1 MMEIGTLFGI
11 GVGPG
16 DPDLITLKA
25 MNTLKGVDVVFAA
38 ASTTNSHS
46 LAEKIVTPHL
56 KEGVLIKRLNFPM
69 TRDRNILDAAWR
81 ENAEIV
87 IATLKKGQ
95 DAALITLGDPLTY
108 STFGYVMRMIR
119 ESTQEIPI
127 KIIPGITS
135 YQAGSASA
143 GVILA
148 EGEESFTVVS
158 GALGSEN
165 LKKVIESTDTVVVLK
180 VYRNYKEIF
189 DTLNEL
195 DLTDKSVLIS
205 KCGLEGEEI
214 FRDIKERPDSLPP
227 YLSLLL
233 IKKKNSG

>member
-1 MMEIGTLFGI
+1 MKIGTLYGI

-25 MNTLKGVDVVFAA
+25 VNTLRRVDVVFAA
-38 ASTTNSHS
+38 ASTKNSHS
-46 LAEKIVTPHL
+46 LAEKIATPHL
-56 KEGVLIKRLNFPM
+56 KNGVPIKRLNFPM
-69 TRDRNILDAAWR
+69 TRDRSVLDAAWR

-87 IATLKKGQ
+87 IETLKKGQ
-95 DAALITLGDPLTY
+95 DAALITLGDPMTY

-119 ESTQEIPI
+119 ESSRDITI
-127 KIIPGITS
+127 KVIPGITS

-165 LKKVIESTDTVVVLK
+165 LKKVIESTDTVVMLK

-189 DTLNEL
+189 DTLGEL
-195 DLTDKSVLIS
+195 NLKGRSVLIS
-205 KCGLEGEEI
+205 KCGLEGEEV
-214 FRDIKERPDSLPP
+214 FHDIKERPDSLPP
-227 YLSLLL
+227 YLSLLI
-233 IKKKNSG
+233 IKKKNPG

>member
-1 MMEIGTLFGI
+1 MEIGTLFGV

-25 MNTLKGVDVVFAA
+25 MKILKGVDVVFAA
-38 ASTTNSHS
+38 ASTTNSLS
-46 LAEKIVTPHL
+46 LAEKIATPHL
-56 KEGVLIKRLNFPM
+56 KNGVPIKRLNFPM

-81 ENAEIV
+81 ENPEIV
-87 IATLKKGQ
+87 NETLIQGQ

-108 STFGYVMRMIR
+108 STFGYVMRMIQ
-119 ESTQEIPI
+119 ESSQEIPI
-127 KIIPGITS
+127 KVIPGITS

-143 GVILA
+143 RLILA

-165 LKKVIESTDTVVVLK
+165 LKKVIESTDTVVMLK

-189 DTLNEL
+189 DTLGEL
-195 DLTDKSVLIS
+195 DLTDRSVLIS
-205 KCGLEGEEI
+205 KCGLEGEEV
-214 FRDIKERPDSLPP
+214 FHDIKERPDNLPP

>member
-1 MMEIGTLFGI
+1 MEIGTLYGI

-56 KEGVLIKRLNFPM
+56 KEGVHIKRLNFPM
-69 TRDRNILDAAWR
+69 TRDRSILDAAWQ

-87 IATLKKGQ
+87 ITTLRKGQ

-108 STFGYVMRMIR
+108 STFGYVMRKIK
-119 ESTQEIPI
+119 ESTQDIPI

-143 GVILA
+143 GMILA
-148 EGEESFTVVS
+148 EGEESFTVIS

-165 LKKVIESTDTVVVLK
+165 LKKVINSTDTVVMLK

-189 DTLNEL
+189 NTLDEL
-195 DLTDKSVLIS
+195 DLTDRSVLVS
-205 KCGLEGEEI
+205 KCGLEGEEV
-214 FRDIKERPDSLPP
+214 FQDIKVRPDNLPP

>member
-1 MMEIGTLFGI
+1 MKIGTLYGI

-25 MNTLKGVDVVFAA
+25 VNTLRRVDVVFAA
-38 ASTTNSHS
+38 ASTKNSHS
-46 LAEKIVTPHL
+46 LAEKIATPHL
-56 KEGVLIKRLNFPM
+56 KNGVPIKRLNFPM
-69 TRDRNILDAAWR
+69 TRDRSVLDAAWR

-87 IATLKKGQ
+87 IETLKKGQ
-95 DAALITLGDPLTY
+95 DAALITLGDPMTY

-119 ESTQEIPI
+119 ESSRDIPI
-127 KIIPGITS
+127 KVIPGITS

-165 LKKVIESTDTVVVLK
+165 LKKVIESTDTVVMLK

-189 DTLNEL
+189 DTLGEL
-195 DLTDKSVLIS
+195 NLKGRSVLIS
-205 KCGLEGEEI
+205 KCGLEGEEV
-214 FRDIKERPDSLPP
+214 FHDIKERPDSLPP
-227 YLSLLL
+227 YLSLLI
-233 IKKKNSG
+233 IKKKNPG

>member
-1 MMEIGTLFGI
+1 METGTLFGI

-25 MNTLKGVDVVFAA
+25 MNILKGVDVVFAA

-56 KEGVLIKRLNFPM
+56 RNGVTIKRLNFPM
-69 TRDRNILDAAWR
+69 TRDRNVLDAAWR
-81 ENAEIV
+81 ENAKIV
-87 IATLKKGQ
+87 IETLKKGQ

-108 STFGYVMRMIR
+108 STFGYVMAKIR
-119 ESTQEIPI
+119 ETTEEIPI

-148 EGEESFTVVS
+148 EGEESFTVIS

-165 LKKVIESTDTVVVLK
+165 LKKVIESTDTVVMLK

-189 DTLNEL
+189 ETLR
-195 DLTDKSVLIS
+195 DLTDRSVLIS
-205 KCGLEGEEI
+205 KCGLEGEEV
-214 FRDIKERPDSLPP
+214 FQDIKKRPDNLPP

>member
-1 MMEIGTLFGI
+1 MNIGTLYGI

-56 KEGVLIKRLNFPM
+56 REGVLIKRLNFPM
-69 TRDRNILDAAWR
+69 TRDRGVLDSAWQ
-81 ENAEIV
+81 ENAKIV
-87 IATLKKGQ
+87 IATLRKGQ

-108 STFGYVMRMIR
+108 STFGYVMRKIK
-119 ESTQEIPI
+119 ESTQDIPI

-143 GVILA
+143 GMILA
-148 EGEESFTVVS
+148 EGEESLTVIS

-165 LKKVIESTDTVVVLK
+165 LKKVINSTDTVVMLK

-189 DTLNEL
+189 DTLDEL
-195 DLTDKSVLIS
+195 DLTDRSVLVS
-205 KCGLEGEEI
+205 KCGLEGEEV
-214 FRDIKERPDSLPP
+214 FQDIKERPDNLPP

-233 IKKKNSG
+233 IKKKNAG

>member
-1 MMEIGTLFGI
+1 MKIGTLYGI

-25 MNTLKGVDVVFAA
+25 VNTLKGVDVVFAA

-46 LAEKIVTPHL
+46 LAEKIVTPHI
-56 KEGVLIKRLNFPM
+56 KNGVTIKRLNFPM
-69 TRDRNILDAAWR
+69 TRDKDVLEAAWR
-81 ENAEIV
+81 QNAELV
-87 IATLKKGQ
+87 INTLKKGQ

-108 STFGYVMRMIR
+108 STFGYVMRLIKA
-119 ESTQEIPI
+119 SGPEIPI

-143 GVILA
+143 GLTLA

-158 GALGSEN
+158 GALGPDN
-165 LKKVIESTDTVVVLK
+165 LKKVIGSTDTVVMLK

-189 DTLNEL
+189 ETLHEL
-195 DLTDKSVLIS
+195 DLADRSVLIS
-205 KCGLEGEEI
+205 KCGLDGEEV
-214 FRDIKERPDSLPP
+214 FLDIDDRPDTIPP

-233 IKKKNSG
+233 IKKKKLE

>member
-1 MMEIGTLFGI
+1 MSIGTLFGI

-56 KEGVLIKRLNFPM
+56 RNGVTIKRLNFPM
-69 TRDRNILDAAWR
+69 TRDRNVLDAAWQ

-87 IATLKKGQ
+87 IKTLKKGQ

-108 STFGYVMRMIR
+108 STFGYVMAKIR
-119 ESTQEIPI
+119 ETTEGIPI

-148 EGEESFTVVS
+148 EGEESFTVIS

-165 LKKVIESTDTVVVLK
+165 LKKVIESTDTVVMLK

-189 DTLNEL
+189 DTLDEL
-195 DLTDKSVLIS
+195 DLTDRSVLIS
-205 KCGLEGEEI
+205 KCGLEGEEV
-214 FRDIKERPDSLPP
+214 FQDIKERPDNLPP

>member
-1 MMEIGTLFGI
+1 MSIGTLFGV

-25 MNTLKGVDVVFAA
+25 VNTLKGVEVVFAA

-46 LAEKIVTPHL
+46 LAEKIVMPHL
-56 KEGVLIKRLNFPM
+56 KEGVLIKRINFPM
-69 TRDRNILDAAWR
+69 TRDRNILEAAWR

-87 IATLKKGQ
+87 IATLRKGQ

-108 STFGYVMRMIR
+108 STFGYVMKIIK
-119 ESTQEIPI
+119 ESGRDIPI

-143 GVILA
+143 GLILA
-148 EGEESFTVVS
+148 EGEESFTVIS
-158 GALGSEN
+158 GALGAGN
-165 LKKVIESTDTVVVLK
+165 LKKVIDSTDTVVMLK

-189 DTLNEL
+189 DTLHEL
-195 DLTDKSVLIS
+195 DLTDRSVLIS
-205 KCGLEGEEI
+205 KCGLEGEEV
-214 FRDIKERPDSLPP
+214 FQDIKERPDSVPP
-227 YLSLLL
+227 YLSLLI
-233 IKKKNSG
+233 IKKKHAG

>member
-1 MMEIGTLFGI
+1 MSIGTLYGV

-46 LAEKIVTPHL
+46 LAEKIVSPHI
-56 KEGVLIKRLNFPM
+56 KNGVPIKRLNFPM
-69 TRDRNILDAAWR
+69 TRDRSILDAAWR

-87 IATLKKGQ
+87 IKTLRKGQ

-195 DLTDKSVLIS
+195 DLTDRSVLIS
-205 KCGLEGEEI
+205 KCGLEGEEG

>member
-1 MMEIGTLFGI
+1 
-11 GVGPG
+11 
-16 DPDLITLKA
+16 
-25 MNTLKGVDVVFAA
+25 
-38 ASTTNSHS
+38 
-46 LAEKIVTPHL
+46 
-56 KEGVLIKRLNFPM
+56 M
-69 TRDRNILDAAWR
+69 TRDRSVLDAAWR
-81 ENAEIV
+81 ENAKIV
-87 IATLKKGQ
+87 IKTLKKGQ

-108 STFGYVMRMIR
+108 STFGYVMAKIK
-119 ESTQEIPI
+119 ETTEEIPI

-148 EGEESFTVVS
+148 EGEESFTVIS

-165 LKKVIESTDTVVVLK
+165 LKKVIESTDTVVMLK

-189 DTLNEL
+189 ETLREL
-195 DLTDKSVLIS
+195 DLTDRSVLIS
-205 KCGLEGEEI
+205 KCGLEGEEV
-214 FRDIKERPDSLPP
+214 FQDINERPDSLPP